1 VLQIYSD
8 LTLES
13 TKFNDNI
20 VFFKLLTILSTQL
33 SDDLTVKR
41 LKKIELRN

>member
-33 SDDLTVKR
+33 FDDLTVKR